1 MNHEMMIIVLAF
13 GFPAAP
19 ECTFL
24 LILAFILVG
33 PKKLP
38 LIARSCAK
46 LLGELQN
53 AKDELTREILQIPIV
68 PKIQEPRE
76 KKIHQS
82 VPDTFNKKKD

>member
-1 MNHEMMIIVLAF
+1 MMTIVLAF
-13 GFPAAP
+13 GLPAAP

-53 AKDELTREILQIPIV
+53 AKDELTREILQIPV
-68 PKIQEPRE
+68 LPKIQEPPE

-82 VPDTFNKKKD
+82 APDNFKKEEG

>member
-1 MNHEMMIIVLAF
+1 MMILVLAF
-13 GFPAAP
+13 GLPAAP

-53 AKDELTREILQIPIV
+53 AKDELTREILQIPV
-68 PKIQEPRE
+68 LPKVQEPPE
-76 KKIHQS
+76 KKIHQF
-82 VPDTFNKKKD
+82 VPDTFNKKED